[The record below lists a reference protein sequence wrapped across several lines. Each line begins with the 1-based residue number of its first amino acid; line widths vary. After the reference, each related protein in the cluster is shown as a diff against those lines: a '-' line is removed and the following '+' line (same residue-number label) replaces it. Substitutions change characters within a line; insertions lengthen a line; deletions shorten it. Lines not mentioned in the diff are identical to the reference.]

1 MIVDMEDTSV
11 SDQSPPPASV
21 TPLTTELHHHMFFS
35 SFSFV
40 CYLKS
45 YFPGTLNPL
54 MKSSFVS
61 IPLSL
66 ICFSYSCFI

>member
-21 TPLTTELHHHMFFS
+21 TPLTTDIHHHMFFS

-40 CYLKS
+40 HYLKS
-45 YFPGTLNPL
+45 HFPETLNPL

-66 ICFSYSCFI
+66 IYFNCLLYG